1 MNGWQLEPEPISK
14 GPRGYFLGMGFS
26 EWLVFLV
33 MLTSFYVKST
43 QGSDQAA
50 PFDLLL
56 AGSIALLF
64 ALGLRF
70 PRGIGW
76 PALYWGLVIVGY
88 GIGGM
93 YAVYDEK
100 ARGAFMAS
108 VYLVGVFLFFASFV
122 SKDPERRYKVIMNAY
137 SIAAVFAALTGIA
150 GYFGILPPEQFTDYG
165 RASGT
170 FNDPNV
176 FGPYLIAPAIYL
188 GMRVSEAKGRRALLL
203 LIPLGILTLGLL
215 LSFSRGAWGGFLLA
229 GAIFM
234 GLTIATSQSSRQTM
248 RLMLFGAGTALF
260 LAIMLVVAL
269 STPQIADLF
278 TQRASLVQD
287 YDVNIEY
294 GRFESQSRAFM
305 MALEQPWG
313 IGQGQWAMINRLD
326 THNVYLHVLV
336 SGGFL
341 AGIAFLVFTVSSL
354 WRGWRAAC
362 VPSRFQGS
370 LIVVL
375 AAVIAHFAEA
385 LIIDIDNWR
394 HFFVLIGM
402 LWGGLLAIEGR
413 QHAGNAN
420 EALVIRERRPGSA
433 EKLEG
438 RGFA

>member
-1 MNGWQLEPEPISK
+1 MNGWQLEPEARAK
-14 GPRGYFLGMGFS
+14 GPRGYFLGMDFH
-26 EWLVFLV
+26 EWLVSLV

-43 QGSDQAA
+43 QGADQAA
-50 PFDLLL
+50 PFDLMLV
-56 AGSIALLF
+56 GTIALLF

-76 PALYWGLVIVGY
+76 PTLLWGLVIMGY

-93 YAVYDEK
+93 YAVYEER
-100 ARGAFMAS
+100 ARSAFMAS
-108 VYLVGVFLFFASFV
+108 VYLVGVFLFFASFI
-122 SKDPERRYKVIMNAY
+122 SKDPDRRFNIVMNAY

-188 GMRVSEAKGRRALLL
+188 GMRVSTAKGSQALLL
-203 LIPLGILTLGLL
+203 LVPLGILVLGLL

-229 GAIFM
+229 GIIFM
-234 GLTIATSQSSRQTM
+234 GLTLATSQSSRQTM
-248 RLMLFGAGTALF
+248 RLLLFGGGMALF
-260 LAIMLVVAL
+260 LAIVVVVAL
-269 STPQIADLF
+269 STPQIAGLF
-278 TQRASLVQD
+278 AERASLVQE

-294 GRFESQSRAFM
+294 GRFESQARAFM
-305 MALEQPWG
+305 MALQQPWG

-341 AGIAFLVFTVSSL
+341 AGFAFLAFMVATI

-362 VPSRFQGS
+362 VPSAFQGA

-375 AAVIAHFAEA
+375 ASVIAHFAEA
-385 LIIDIDNWR
+385 AIIDIDNWR
-394 HFFVLIGM
+394 HFFVMLGM
-402 LWGGLLAIEGR
+402 LWGGLLSIEGR
-413 QHAGNAN
+413 KLVSAGNAGP
-420 EALVIRERRPGSA
+420 VIRGRASA
-433 EKLEG
+433 TSTHFEG